1 MMDITAILHMHAELS
16 LTAVFI
22 LMFLLDLFLPAP
34 QRHWLRPMACILLT
48 IQLLANL
55 WPEEVTLF
63 GGMYHST
70 PMASVLKSILTIG
83 TILVFLQA
91 DPWLKRED
99 TRHKQGEFYILT
111 LSTLL
116 GMYFM
121 VSAGAQLILDECT
134 AKGCNLHDLADY
146 AVIQINDTHPTM
158 VIPELIRLL
167 VERGLDMDEAIE
179 VVSKTCAYTNHTILA
194 EALEKYQ
201 LRETEPMRILCSV
214 GGLDIA
220 GLCGVFL
227 GGAKYHMPIVAD
239 GVISAVAALT
249 AERLCPGTKEFI
261 IPSHK
266 GKEPASELLMRELG
280 LSPVLDAE
288 LALGEGTGAV
298 MMFSLLDIA
307 MSLYE
312 TGATFG
318 DFKIEEYH
326 RF

>member
-22 LMFLLDLFLPAP
+22 LMFLLDLFLPAT

-91 DPWLKRED
+91 DTWLKRED

-121 VSAGAQLILDECT
+121 VSAG
-134 AKGCNLHDLADY
+134 HF
-146 AVIQINDTHPTM
+146 
-158 VIPELIRLL
+158 LL
-167 VERGLDMDEAIE
+167 F
-179 VVSKTCAYTNHTILA
+179 
-194 EALEKYQ
+194 
-201 LRETEPMRILCSV
+201 
-214 GGLDIA
+214 
-220 GLCGVFL
+220 FL
-227 GGAKYHMPIVAD
+227 GSD
-239 GVISAVAALT
+239 GQQVDI
-249 AERLCPGTKEFI
+249 
-261 IPSHK
+261 
-266 GKEPASELLMRELG
+266 
-280 LSPVLDAE
+280 PVLEYIVMEGRSRLTKPDDWKC
-288 LALGEGTGAV
+288 LA
-298 MMFSLLDIA
+298 
-307 MSLYE
+307 
-312 TGATFG
+312 
-318 DFKIEEYH
+318 KQ
-326 RF
+326 

>member
-91 DPWLKRED
+91 DTWLKRED

-121 VSAGAQLILDECT
+121 VSAGHFLLFFLGLE
-134 AKGCNLHDLADY
+134 LATVPMACLVAFDKY
-146 AVIQINDTHPTM
+146 KVENRLVYHSDSK
-158 VIPELIRLL
+158 VPELGFCTVRPDRARFAL
-167 VERGLDMDEAIE
+167 RNGLP
-179 VVSKTCAYTNHTILA
+179 Y
-194 EALEKYQ
+194 
-201 LRETEPMRILCSV
+201 PPW
-214 GGLDIA
+214 LD
-220 GLCGVFL
+220 GSG
-227 GGAKYHMPIVAD
+227 
-239 GVISAVAALT
+239 
-249 AERLCPGTKEFI
+249 
-261 IPSHK
+261 
-266 GKEPASELLMRELG
+266 
-280 LSPVLDAE
+280 
-288 LALGEGTGAV
+288 
-298 MMFSLLDIA
+298 FSLTLA
-307 MSLYE
+307 MPLSTCFCSALPSLRMSFAASSSHSTRQLTPSPGSACPRCPLRSGQARPSGRRWGWSPGHCCPRCVFPRGGRPPCPQDDRE
-312 TGATFG
+312 GP
-318 DFKIEEYH
+318 DS
-326 RF
+326 R